1 MRFYFQEVQA
11 DRENERLDKFLRRTY
26 PEVRLSAIQKFIR
39 SGKIMVDGKRVKDG
53 AHRLIIGQ
61 KVLIK
66 MAGNQ
71 DEIKQ
76 RYGRTPPEHI
86 PFELELSVLYEDG
99 YMVILNKPVGI
110 PVQPGT
116 KTSNKSIYN
125 ALLSYNTEFYLVHRL
140 DKYTS
145 GVLVV
150 SKNYEFTKELSEL
163 FKTHKMKKEYLALV
177 HGLVKE
183 HMEFDEPIDDRDALT
198 IVEPKEFFNGY
209 TLLTVNIL
217 TGRKHQ
223 IRRHL
228 ASNGTPV
235 VGDNIYGKVEENAD
249 FKRKYGLEGYFLHC
263 NRISFTHPKKG
274 NFVTMKAPLPENRKK
289 ILEALRREM

>member
-1 MRFYFQEVQA
+1 MRFYFQEIQS
-11 DRENERLDKFLRRTY
+11 DREKERLDKFLRRTY
-26 PEVRLSAIQKFIR
+26 LEVRLSAIQKFIR
-39 SGKIMVDGKRVKDG
+39 SGKVIVDGKRIKEG
-53 AHRLIIGQ
+53 SYRLAIGQ
-61 KVLIK
+61 KIMIK
-66 MAGNQ
+66 IAGNQ

-86 PFELELSVLYEDG
+86 PFDLELDVLYEDE

-116 KTSNKSIYN
+116 KTFNKSVYN

-145 GVLVV
+145 GVLVI
-150 SKNYEFTKELSEL
+150 SKNYEFTKEISDL

-177 HGLVKE
+177 HGLIRGRVE
-183 HMEFDEPIDDRDALT
+183 LNEPLDDKDALT
-198 IVEPKEFFNGY
+198 IAEPREFFNGY
-209 TLLTVNIL
+209 TLLNVDIL

-228 ASNGTPV
+228 ASNDTPV
-235 VGDNIYGKVEENAD
+235 VGDDIYGKIEENAV
-249 FKRKYGLEGYFLHC
+249 FKRKYDLEGYFLHC
-263 NRISFTHPKKG
+263 EKISFTHPKNGKL
-274 NFVTMKAPLPENRKK
+274 VMVKAPLPEKRRK
-289 ILEALRREM
+289 ILDLLRKQM